1 MPPRVILLLSCV
13 TLSNFL
19 NAQNF
24 NSRTYGGE
32 ILGIIL
38 GVIALIFVGIKM
50 AYKKVDKKIDNY
62 KLSRNPQD
70 IKTNEKRLLQNLEQ
84 DKFPDTI
91 SIATALYEIDPNNF
105 LGASITGIRNHEE
118 KLYSAS
124 KPLLTQALHDIEGG
138 AYRKLLFRHFNID
151 CQKQMDK
158 QVISKVY
165 YYYGHTLS
173 MEGNTEQANKYKK
186 RAKQYNKQVVTQN
199 LY

>member
-118 KLYSAS
+118 KLYTV
-124 KPLLTQALHDIEGG
+124 L
-138 AYRKLLFRHFNID
+138 
-151 CQKQMDK
+151 
-158 QVISKVY
+158 
-165 YYYGHTLS
+165 
-173 MEGNTEQANKYKK
+173 
-186 RAKQYNKQVVTQN
+186 QN
-199 LY
+199 LCLHKHFTILRAVRIVSYYLDILISIARNKWINK